1 MNLAGQHWCN
11 YENHTLR
18 LVDAQILDSY
28 MIPTVCPFVN
38 VKKQVAVSSSAN
50 IGLLENLGCTMPE
63 KGSRFSAHGLYNPE
77 SGQAQRRKT

>member
-28 MIPTVCPFVN
+28 DSNCLPFY

-63 KGSRFSAHGLYNPE
+63 KGSRFSAHGLYNSE